1 MPLSL
6 DSLLARS
13 PRALA
18 RAISAIEDG
27 SPEGDALL
35 ALAARR
41 AGNAMTIG
49 VTGPPGAGKST
60 FVDRLVHEVRRTGHT
75 VAVVAVDPASPF
87 SGGAIL
93 GDRIRME
100 ASALDPGV
108 YLRSMSTRGHLGGVA
123 LATEGAVTLL
133 DAAGFDVVIVET
145 VGVGQSEIEIASL
158 ADTTVLVQPPGLGDG
173 VQAIKAG
180 VMEIPALFVVGKAEL
195 PGARQVAQD
204 IRQTL
209 GLVEPEPGAWE
220 PPVVLARA
228 LDPADPGA
236 AEAWAAIRAHAAWLR
251 DGDGSRLAA
260 ARAVRAELLL
270 KREVER
276 ALWRR
281 FAAELELGAW
291 EAARSAIVRHAASPA
306 TVARRLVGGGG
317 EGA

>member
-1 MPLSL
+1 MVLSFEGI
-6 DSLLARS
+6 LARQ

-18 RAISAIEDG
+18 RAISAVENG
-27 SPEGDALL
+27 RPEGNALL
-35 ALAARR
+35 AQAATR
-41 AGNAMTIG
+41 AGRARTIG

-60 FVDRLVHEVRRTGHT
+60 FVDRLVHEIRKDGLT

-100 ASALDPGV
+100 DAALDQGV

-133 DAAGFDVVIVET
+133 DAAGFEVVIVET
-145 VGVGQSEIEIASL
+145 VGVGQSEIEIATL

-204 IRQTL
+204 IQATL
-209 GLVEPEPGAWE
+209 TLTEPERGAWA
-220 PPVVLARA
+220 PPVVLASA
-228 LDPADPGA
+228 LDPADRGA
-236 AEAWAAIRAHAAWLR
+236 AEAWAAIEAHAAWLR
-251 DGDGSRLAA
+251 EAGGERLHA
-260 ARAVRAELLL
+260 ARAARAAHLLRREL
-270 KREVER
+270 ER
-276 ALWRR
+276 ALW
-281 FAAELELGAW
+281 AAFEARLTPAAW
-291 EAARSAIVRHAASPA
+291 EGGLSAIARQEASA
-306 TVARRLVGGGG
+306 GEVARRLLR
-317 EGA
+317 EAL